1 MQEEEKTVEVIDTK
15 EESTEINTTV
25 ETTEKVEVPTVVSSE
40 INILPL
46 EESTKNVLERI
57 IQEDDV
63 EQVKDL
69 TKSFNLNQFKKNM
82 MRVVKYGDLLDKVL
96 TQTDKRITERP
107 DEIPNKELLDFLQAI
122 QTNMEKTQKAVD
134 SIDSAPLI
142 QINNQ
147 DNSVNVNLNKDGLDK
162 DSKENVLS
170 VVQQILKLAQ
180 QKPVK
185 TVIVEPQT
193 VEIEPEEKTD
203 MVKPINPDDEREE

>member
-180 QKPVK
+180 QKPVE

>member
-180 QKPVK
+180 QKHVE